1 VVDAPVGTLLLAIGL
16 LHLAPI
22 RSTPAPLAP
31 VHRVAAHPAS
41 VQMAT
46 LRLVQYVADSS
57 AYDVGSTLVLGPTES
72 LLIDAQYHWSDA
84 KREAE
89 QIASTGTHL
98 KAIFITHP
106 DEDHYTGAAALV
118 ERFPGTP
125 VYMTAAGIEEFRRKS
140 SGFIP
145 AVQRFV
151 LRYARF
157 LAPKEAPDSLVTP
170 QTLPAT
176 SLSVD
181 AVPIEIVPDQQGDVL
196 RPTNSFVWIPSLR
209 AVIAGDIVFNGVHPW
224 LAASSPAS
232 REAWHRSIQRI
243 ADLHPTIVIAGH
255 KSSADAPDTPD
266 VLEAMSQ
273 YLTDFDAARATSYH
287 LSELVSAMKAKYP
300 RYAVPQLLEY
310 SAKAVYHNA
319 G

>member
-1 VVDAPVGTLLLAIGL
+1 
-16 LHLAPI
+16 
-22 RSTPAPLAP
+22 
-31 VHRVAAHPAS
+31 
-41 VQMAT
+41 
-46 LRLVQYVADSS
+46 VQYVSDPS
-57 AYDVGSTLVLGPTES
+57 AYDVGSTLILGPTES

-84 KREAE
+84 EREAE

-106 DEDHYTGAAALV
+106 DEDHYMGAAALV

-170 QTLPAT
+170 QILPAT
-176 SLSVD
+176 SLAVD
-181 AVPIEIVPDQQGDVL
+181 AVAVEIIPDQQGDVL

-209 AVIAGDIVFNGVHPW
+209 AVIAGDIVFNGVHAW
-224 LAASSPAS
+224 LAASSPMS

-243 ADLHPTIVIAGH
+243 ADLHPAIVIAGH
-255 KSSADAPDTPD
+255 KSSPDAPDTPD
-266 VLEAMSQ
+266 VLGAMSQ

>member
-1 VVDAPVGTLLLAIGL
+1 MVNAPDGTRLIAVTFLLLAPIHPPPA
-16 LHLAPI
+16 HLV
-22 RSTPAPLAP
+22 P
-31 VHRVAAHPAS
+31 VQAG
-41 VQMAT
+41 T
-46 LRLVQYVADSS
+46 LRLVQFVSDPS
-57 AYDVGSTLVLGPTES
+57 AYDVGSTLILGPTES

-106 DEDHYTGAAALV
+106 DEDHYMGAAAFV

-125 VYMTAAGIEEFRRKS
+125 VYMTAAAIEEYRRKS

-151 LRYARF
+151 LRYARL
-157 LAPKEAPDSLVTP
+157 LAPKEAPDSLVAP
-170 QTLPAT
+170 QILPAT

-181 AVPIEIVPDQQGDVL
+181 GAAVEIVPDQQGDVL

-224 LAASSPAS
+224 LAASSPVS

-243 ADLHPTIVIAGH
+243 ADLHPAIVIAGH
-255 KSSADAPDTPD
+255 KSSPDAPDTPD
-266 VLEAMSQ
+266 VLGAMNQ

-287 LSELVSAMKAKYP
+287 TSDLVAAMRAKYP

-319 G
+319 GA